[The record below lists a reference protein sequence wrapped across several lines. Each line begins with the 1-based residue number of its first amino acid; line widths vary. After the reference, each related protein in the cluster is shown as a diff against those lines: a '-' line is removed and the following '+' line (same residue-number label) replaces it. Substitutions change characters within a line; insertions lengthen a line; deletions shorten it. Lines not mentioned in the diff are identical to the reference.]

1 MLEALGAST
10 RDTSGSRSAVRGSAP
25 GAGSPQPVRGSTG
38 ALTHRTLAVAVRA
51 GAAAASVGGMRAPA
65 PLLTAGLSAALLLT
79 GCGGS
84 DEGSSAA
91 SSSGSSSSSAAPTS
105 SGSPAA
111 GSSAPPSATSAEA
124 AAFCQEAVSLEQ
136 SVNATVGT
144 ASNDPTQLAPAL
156 QRLADQY
163 ADVQAPAEIAG
174 DWTAL
179 VDGVQQLAT
188 AAQGIDF
195 TDPTAAQQLQAA
207 AGGLQEQLTTATT
220 NVSTYAAANCSETT
234 PAPAP
239 SS

>member
-1 MLEALGAST
+1 
-10 RDTSGSRSAVRGSAP
+10 
-25 GAGSPQPVRGSTG
+25 
-38 ALTHRTLAVAVRA
+38 
-51 GAAAASVGGMRAPA
+51 MRAPA

-84 DEGSSAA
+84 DEGASAA
-91 SSSGSSSSSAAPTS
+91 SSSGSTSSSSGPAPTS
-105 SGSPAA
+105 SA
-111 GSSAPPSATSAEA
+111 GSSAPSSSPSAEA
-124 AAFCQEAVSLEQ
+124 AAFCEQAVSLEQ

-195 TDPTAAQQLQAA
+195 TDPTAAQQLQSA

-220 NVSTYAAANCSETT
+220 NVSTYAAANCAETT
-234 PAPAP
+234 PAP

>member
-1 MLEALGAST
+1 
-10 RDTSGSRSAVRGSAP
+10 
-25 GAGSPQPVRGSTG
+25 
-38 ALTHRTLAVAVRA
+38 
-51 GAAAASVGGMRAPA
+51 MRAPA
-65 PLLTAGLSAALLLT
+65 PLLTAGLSAALLLLT

-91 SSSGSSSSSAAPTS
+91 SSSGSSSSSAAATT

-111 GSSAPPSATSAEA
+111 PSSATSPEA
-124 AAFCQEAVSLEQ
+124 AAFCAEAVSLEQ

-144 ASNDPTQLAPAL
+144 ASSDPTQLPPAL

-163 ADVQAPAEIAG
+163 AAIEPPAEIAA

-195 TDPTAAQQLQAA
+195 TDPTAAQQLQTA

-220 NVSTYAAANCSETT
+220 NVSTYATANCPETT
-234 PAPAP
+234 PAP

>member
-1 MLEALGAST
+1 
-10 RDTSGSRSAVRGSAP
+10 
-25 GAGSPQPVRGSTG
+25 
-38 ALTHRTLAVAVRA
+38 
-51 GAAAASVGGMRAPA
+51 MRAPA
-65 PLLTAGLSAALLLT
+65 ALLTAGLSAALLLLT

-84 DEGSSAA
+84 DEGASAA
-91 SSSGSSSSSAAPTS
+91 SSAGSSSSSSSSSAAPSS

-111 GSSAPPSATSAEA
+111 SASATSAEVA
-124 AAFCQEAVSLEQ
+124 SFCQEAVSLEQ

-163 ADVQAPAEIAG
+163 ADVQPPAEIAG
-174 DWTAL
+174 DWRTL

-207 AGGLQEQLTTATT
+207 AGGLQQQLTTATT
-220 NVSTYAAANCSETT
+220 NVSTYATANCPQTT
-234 PAPAP
+234 PAP

>member
-1 MLEALGAST
+1 M
-10 RDTSGSRSAVRGSAP
+10 
-25 GAGSPQPVRGSTG
+25 
-38 ALTHRTLAVAVRA
+38 
-51 GAAAASVGGMRAPA
+51 AASVVAMRAPA
-65 PLLTAGLSAALLLT
+65 PLLTAGLSAALLLLT

-91 SSSGSSSSSAAPTS
+91 SSSSSSSSSAAPST
-105 SGSPAA
+105 SGSPT
-111 GSSAPPSATSAEA
+111 APASATSAEA
-124 AAFCQEAVSLEQ
+124 AAFCAEAVTLEQ

-144 ASNDPTQLAPAL
+144 ASSDPTQLPPAL

-163 ADVQAPAEIAG
+163 AAIEPPAEIAA

-220 NVSTYAAANCSETT
+220 NVSTYATANCPETT
-234 PAPAP
+234 PAP

>member
-1 MLEALGAST
+1 
-10 RDTSGSRSAVRGSAP
+10 
-25 GAGSPQPVRGSTG
+25 
-38 ALTHRTLAVAVRA
+38 
-51 GAAAASVGGMRAPA
+51 MRAPA
-65 PLLTAGLSAALLLT
+65 PLLTAGLSAALLLLA

-84 DEGSSAA
+84 DEGSSAAA

-111 GSSAPPSATSAEA
+111 RSSATSPEA
-124 AAFCQEAVSLEQ
+124 AAFCEEAVSLEQ

-144 ASNDPTQLAPAL
+144 ASNDPTQLSPAL

-163 ADVQAPAEIAG
+163 AAVQPPAEIAG
-174 DWTAL
+174 DWTTL

-207 AGGLQEQLTTATT
+207 AGGLQEQLATATT
-220 NVSTYAAANCSETT
+220 NVSTYATANCPETT
-234 PAPAP
+234 PAP

>member
-1 MLEALGAST
+1 
-10 RDTSGSRSAVRGSAP
+10 
-25 GAGSPQPVRGSTG
+25 
-38 ALTHRTLAVAVRA
+38 
-51 GAAAASVGGMRAPA
+51 MRAPA
-65 PLLTAGLSAALLLT
+65 LLLTAGLSAALLLT

-91 SSSGSSSSSAAPTS
+91 ASSGSSSSSSAAPSS

-111 GSSAPPSATSAEA
+111 GSTTPPSATSAEA
-124 AAFCQEAVSLEQ
+124 AAFCSEAVALEQ

-163 ADVQAPAEIAG
+163 AGVQAPAEIAG

-207 AGGLQEQLTTATT
+207 AGGLQEQLSTATT
-220 NVSTYAAANCSETT
+220 NVSTYAAANCPETT
-234 PAPAP
+234 PAP

>member
-1 MLEALGAST
+1 
-10 RDTSGSRSAVRGSAP
+10 
-25 GAGSPQPVRGSTG
+25 
-38 ALTHRTLAVAVRA
+38 
-51 GAAAASVGGMRAPA
+51 MRAPA
-65 PLLTAGLSAALLLT
+65 LLLTAGLSAALLLT

-91 SSSGSSSSSAAPTS
+91 SSGSSSSSAAPTS
-105 SGSPAA
+105 SGSPSA
-111 GSSAPPSATSAEA
+111 SPSAPNAEA
-124 AAFCQEAVSLEQ
+124 AAFCEQAVSLEQ

-156 QRLADQY
+156 QQLADEY
-163 ADVQAPAEIAG
+163 ADVRAPAEIAG
-174 DWTAL
+174 DWTTL

-195 TDPTAAQQLQAA
+195 TDPTAAQQLQDA

-220 NVSTYAAANCSETT
+220 NVSTYATANCPETT
-234 PAPAP
+234 PAP

>member
-1 MLEALGAST
+1 MVEALGAST

-38 ALTHRTLAVAVRA
+38 ALTHRTLAVAVGA

-65 PLLTAGLSAALLLT
+65 LLLTAGLSAALLLT

-84 DEGSSAA
+84 DEGSTAA
-91 SSSGSSSSSAAPTS
+91 SSSGSSSSSAAPTT
-105 SGSPAA
+105 SGSPA
-111 GSSAPPSATSAEA
+111 APPSATSAEA
-124 AAFCQEAVSLEQ
+124 AAFCEQAVSLEQ

-156 QRLADQY
+156 QQLADQY

-174 DWTAL
+174 DWTTL

-220 NVSTYAAANCSETT
+220 NVSTYATATCPETT
-234 PAPAP
+234 PAP

>member
-1 MLEALGAST
+1 
-10 RDTSGSRSAVRGSAP
+10 
-25 GAGSPQPVRGSTG
+25 
-38 ALTHRTLAVAVRA
+38 
-51 GAAAASVGGMRAPA
+51 MRAPA
-65 PLLTAGLSAALLLT
+65 ALLTAGLSAALLLLT

-84 DEGSSAA
+84 DEGSSASSSAA
-91 SSSGSSSSSAAPTS
+91 SSASSSAASSGSSSSAAPSS
-105 SGSPAA
+105 SGSATA
-111 GSSAPPSATSAEA
+111 SPSATSAEA
-124 AAFCQEAVSLEQ
+124 AAFCQQAVSLEE

-163 ADVQAPAEIAG
+163 ADVQPPAEIAG
-174 DWTAL
+174 DWRTL

-207 AGGLQEQLTTATT
+207 AGGLQQQLTTATT
-220 NVSTYAAANCSETT
+220 NVSTYATANCPQTT
-234 PAPAP
+234 PAP

>member
-1 MLEALGAST
+1 
-10 RDTSGSRSAVRGSAP
+10 
-25 GAGSPQPVRGSTG
+25 
-38 ALTHRTLAVAVRA
+38 
-51 GAAAASVGGMRAPA
+51 MRAPA
-65 PLLTAGLSAALLLT
+65 ALLTAGLSAALLLLT

-91 SSSGSSSSSAAPTS
+91 SSGSSSASSSGSSSSAAPSS
-105 SGSPAA
+105 SGSSTASPT
-111 GSSAPPSATSAEA
+111 PTSAEA
-124 AAFCQEAVSLEQ
+124 AAFCQEAVSLEE

-163 ADVQAPAEIAG
+163 AGVQAPAEIAG
-174 DWTAL
+174 DWRTL

-195 TDPTAAQQLQAA
+195 TDPTAPQQLQAA
-207 AGGLQEQLTTATT
+207 AGGLEQQLTTATT
-220 NVSTYAAANCSETT
+220 NVSTYASANCPETT
-234 PAPAP
+234 PAP